1 MTNLTNF
8 KTNELS
14 QNESSNLKGGQQMTF
29 CEWYINQ
36 RTSEGKKINQGQLS
50 KAMELDGILNSD
62 GMDAAL
68 ASGGQ
73 NFKNKYA

>member
-14 QNESSNLKGGQQMTF
+14 QNESSNLKGGAMTF

-36 RTSEGKKINQGQLS
+36 RTSEGKKVNSGQLS
-50 KAMELDGILNSD
+50 KAMELDGILNSE

-73 NFKNKYA
+73 EFKNKYA